1 MLLKNTGFSPSSFS
15 KGHFNLS
22 CLWVSITFATH
33 ECYLHN
39 RRARLMLG
47 QTFHKN
53 SILSLLAAENGL
65 QNWFASSSFK
75 DFFISQYFGNHESQN
90 HVKIYLLVFSIRK
103 HVKIYPLV
111 FSIRNHVKIYLLAF
125 SIKKQC
131 QDLSPCILNKRAVP
145 SKADSADSKLD

>member
-1 MLLKNTGFSPSSFS
+1 MKNTDFAPSSFF

-90 HVKIYLLVFSIRK
+90 HVKIYLLVFSIRNHAK
-103 HVKIYPLV
+103 IYPPYSQQRNHVKIYPLV
-111 FSIRNHVKIYLLAF
+111 FSIRELF
-125 SIKKQC
+125 SAKQTVLT
-131 QDLSPCILNKRAVP
+131 QS
-145 SKADSADSKLD
+145 

>member
-1 MLLKNTGFSPSSFS
+1 MLLKNTDFSPSSFS

-90 HVKIYLLVFSIRK
+90 HVKIHLLVFSIMKPCQNISPR
-103 HVKIYPLV
+103 IL
-111 FSIRNHVKIYLLAF
+111 N
-125 SIKKQC
+125 KKPCQNISPRILNKKTC
-131 QDLSPCILNKRAVP
+131 QDLSPRILDKRAVL
-145 SKADSADSKLD
+145 S

>member
-1 MLLKNTGFSPSSFS
+1 MLLKNTDFSPSSFS

-111 FSIRNHVKIYLLAF
+111 FSIRNHVKIYLPVF
-125 SIKKQC
+125 SIRKHVKIYPPVFSIRELFSAKQTVLT
-131 QDLSPCILNKRAVP
+131 QS
-145 SKADSADSKLD
+145 